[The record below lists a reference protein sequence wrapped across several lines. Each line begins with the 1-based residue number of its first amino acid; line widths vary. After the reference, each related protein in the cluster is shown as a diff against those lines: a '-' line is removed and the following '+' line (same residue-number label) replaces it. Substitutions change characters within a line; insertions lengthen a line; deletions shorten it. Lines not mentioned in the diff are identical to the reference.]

1 MTERE
6 FQDWFDLFTAAFP
19 AVQDFV
25 RKSDPTGRAT
35 LTLWFEV
42 LKKRDIA
49 DALAVTNGLFEG
61 VHPIPWIDKGG
72 YPDWSSVPRHVSR
85 LCAELHPA
93 EPEWQQHTR
102 ERAKPKVG
110 IIESDKSMAAAF
122 KHCRNEILD
131 QGGTM
136 DDVRAY
142 LDELYGTGSRASAK
156 SNYVGAFD
164 QFNQD

>member
-1 MTERE
+1 MTLDE
-6 FQDWFDLFTAAFP
+6 FNKWFAHFVTAFP
-19 AVQDFV
+19 DA
-25 RKSDPTGRAT
+25 KAH
-35 LTLWFEV
+35 V
-42 LKKRDIA
+42 LKDGKGGKAAMGMWFSVLEKRSIS

-85 LCAELHPA
+85 LCAEMHPV
-93 EPEWQQHTR
+93 EPGWKQHTR
-102 ERAKPKVG
+102 ERVKPG

-122 KHCRNEILD
+122 KRTQEIFAE
-131 QGGTM
+131 GGTM

-156 SNYVGAFD
+156 PNHEPAFD
-164 QFNQD
+164 EWNGA